1 MSIQT
6 VGMRAYSD
14 ALRHFTQVQ
23 SSLQQGAPVSS
34 ETLFAKTL
42 DQSLLRSDDGEGSF
56 LSLSS
61 CDVQSA
67 AQQGAGLV
75 AAAHGQHLDLPTQ
88 AHTPA
93 APANS
98 FTDTA
103 KQSLNRVN
111 ELQQAKDQAIVD
123 FASGRNQNVHE
134 LMITMQ
140 KSSLAMKLTTAVRGK
155 VLEAY
160 KELSKM
166 QF

>member
-42 DQSLLRSDDGEGSF
+42 DQSLLRDTVDKGENFG
-56 LSLSS
+56 
-61 CDVQSA
+61 
-67 AQQGAGLV
+67 AQADFI
-75 AAAHGQHLDLPTQ
+75 AYPTQ

-140 KSSLAMKLTTAVRGK
+140 KSSMAMKLTSAVRGK

-160 KELSKM
+160 KEISRM

>member
-6 VGMRAYSD
+6 VGMRAYCD

-42 DQSLLRSDDGEGSF
+42 DQSLLRDTVDKGENFG
-56 LSLSS
+56 
-61 CDVQSA
+61 
-67 AQQGAGLV
+67 AQADFI
-75 AAAHGQHLDLPTQ
+75 AYPTQ

>member
-42 DQSLLRSDDGEGSF
+42 DQSLLRDTVDKGENFG
-56 LSLSS
+56 
-61 CDVQSA
+61 
-67 AQQGAGLV
+67 AQADFI
-75 AAAHGQHLDLPTQ
+75 AYPTQ

-123 FASGRNQNVHE
+123 FASGRNQKVHE